1 MTFVRV
7 FVNELALRESC
18 AATSPPYAPLES
30 LLRTRQRHPSIAKV
44 LYCPGTMSS
53 IEIRSGVTLS
63 SVVRT
68 MPRDVRNQLFA
79 WIGKMGPFIED
90 DRQSVE
96 SDLFFFGD
104 CEVTDG
110 SLGEAARRIVALL
123 RAAVFSVVHGRKS
136 RFGANPLRV
145 THGFHDEPIA
155 DIDVPNYLHEREL
168 IAALV
173 DMAPEPGT
181 WRDLLSICRQLYDR
195 LLVGG
200 HCDEVLSRCPYN
212 PSIGRRV
219 QALLSVLQRL
229 MIEMNED
236 GSLTEAGNLLREQ
249 YFVGERAL
257 FSDES
262 SSRKTQKKTRD
273 AFAFPDPEGSGTLT
287 CYWHGKIS
295 SQAFRIHFEWPV
307 SPRRKKLR
315 VAYIGPHI

>member
-1 MTFVRV
+1 
-7 FVNELALRESC
+7 
-18 AATSPPYAPLES
+18 
-30 LLRTRQRHPSIAKV
+30 
-44 LYCPGTMSS
+44 MSS

-68 MPRDVRNQLFA
+68 MPRDARNQLFA
-79 WIGKMGPFIED
+79 WIGKMGPFLED

-96 SDLFFFGD
+96 NDLFFFGD
-104 CEVTDG
+104 CDVTDG
-110 SLGEAARRIVALL
+110 SLGEAARRIVAVL
-123 RAAVFSVVHGRKS
+123 RAAVFSVVHDRTS
-136 RFGANPLRV
+136 RFVADPLRV

-155 DIDVPNYLHEREL
+155 DVDVPNYCDEQEL
-168 IAALV
+168 AGALA

-181 WRDLLSICRQLYDR
+181 WRELLSICRQLYDR

-200 HCDEVLSRCPYN
+200 HCDEVLSRCPYS
-212 PSIGRRV
+212 PAIGRSIR
-219 QALLSVLQRL
+219 ALLSVLQRL
-229 MIEMNED
+229 MLEMNED
-236 GSLTEAGNLLREQ
+236 GSLTGAGNRLREQ

-295 SQAFRIHFEWPV
+295 SQAFRIYFEWPV
-307 SPRRKKLR
+307 SPPRNKLG